1 MSRMTMLQGVETMI
15 MEAVP
20 TITKVIDATDHTTG
34 ENPYFS

>member
-1 MSRMTMLQGVETMI
+1 MSRMTMLQGVQTMI

-20 TITKVIDATDHTTG
+20 AITKVIDATDHTTG